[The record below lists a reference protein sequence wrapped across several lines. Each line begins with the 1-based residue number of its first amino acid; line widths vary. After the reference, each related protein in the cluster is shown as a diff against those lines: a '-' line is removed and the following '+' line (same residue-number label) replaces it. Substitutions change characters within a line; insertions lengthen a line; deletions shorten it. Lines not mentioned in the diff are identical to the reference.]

1 MGVKYSASESSQLM
15 EAMSSNI
22 QVANEVTDRLS
33 QGCDHLIATLD
44 SGELM
49 GAAYTAGKGLFS
61 EIIIPSIKKLQEA
74 VDDIQTEL
82 NSYRAADAQVAEYG
96 NLDLDQLK
104 KTKELREQQLASVKK
119 AIEAKES
126 FLERMKSIATFNIVS
141 HIESLVILSSA
152 ESQIESQIKE
162 LEEKIEK
169 LEFFVAQVS
178 QYFSDSLEVL
188 RLAIQGASQLSQVL
202 VDSDGNY
209 SVDGVDMSW
218 AIKMKG
224 QKIETYIPIT
234 KKEKFIQTIR
244 QQYGFSR
251 TESEILLNLYQK
263 LEKEYGSKKANIEFF
278 KIVAS
283 YSYGDKSYGAWQVVG
298 GLYSPNGVN
307 GINVGINYRMK
318 SVLRKYGLKDDEI
331 DTIQKAIQNQH
342 NFTNLKKIQETDSE
356 AELTQKLDA
365 GASKAYGKDVRYAD
379 LDANQKSRIRE
390 LLSQFGGTTD
400 YSHMAATI
408 SAHYTGNHFIEN
420 EDDLAGWQGD
430 VAGTMGLPP
439 SLGNDDYRSDLDAV
453 NIYNKMKNGDSVV
466 DVTNSYYDSV
476 ERTSGYRAYEF
487 VQNIGEGDYTKG
499 MNKLEETYKLYVSS
513 NSSERSSNFEKFM
526 NAIQHFQKDLDKPNP
541 SIGE

>member
-15 EAMSSNI
+15 EAMANNI
-22 QVANEVTDRLS
+22 RVANEVTDRLS

-61 EIIIPSIKKLQEA
+61 EIIIPAIKKLQAA

-82 NSYRAADAQVAEYG
+82 NSYRDADAQVAEYG

-141 HIESLVILSSA
+141 HMQSLVILSSA

-513 NSSERSSNFEKFM
+513 HSSERSSNFEKFM

>member
-61 EIIIPSIKKLQEA
+61 EIIIPAIKKLQEA

-141 HIESLVILSSA
+141 HMQSLVILSSA

-218 AIKMKG
+218 VKKMKE
-224 QKIETYIPIT
+224 QKIETYMPIT

-356 AELTQKLDA
+356 AELTQKLYA

-379 LDANQKSRIRE
+379 LDANQKSRVRE

-453 NIYNKMKNGDSVV
+453 NVYHKMKNGDSVV

-499 MNKLEETYKLYVSS
+499 MNKLEETYNLYVSS
-513 NSSERSSNFEKFM
+513 HSSEQSSNFEKFM

>member
-15 EAMSSNI
+15 EALTNNI

-61 EIIIPSIKKLQEA
+61 EIIIPAIKKLQEA

-141 HIESLVILSSA
+141 HMQSLVILSSA

-224 QKIETYIPIT
+224 QKIETYIPVT

-318 SVLRKYGLKDDEI
+318 SVLKKYGLKDDEI

-379 LDANQKSRIRE
+379 LDANQKSRVRE

-439 SLGNDDYRSDLDAV
+439 SLGNDDYRSDLDAA

-513 NSSERSSNFEKFM
+513 HSSEQSSNFEKFM

>member
-15 EAMSSNI
+15 EAMANNI
-22 QVANEVTDRLS
+22 RVANEVTDRLS

-61 EIIIPSIKKLQEA
+61 EIIIPAIKKLQAA

-104 KTKELREQQLASVKK
+104 KTKELREQQPASVKK

-141 HIESLVILSSA
+141 HMQSLVILSSA

-513 NSSERSSNFEKFM
+513 HSSERSSNFEKFM

>member
-61 EIIIPSIKKLQEA
+61 EIIIPAIKKLQAA

-82 NSYRAADAQVAEYG
+82 NSYRTADAQVAEYG

-141 HIESLVILSSA
+141 HMQSLVILSSA

-513 NSSERSSNFEKFM
+513 HSSERSSNFEKFM

>member
-1 MGVKYSASESSQLM
+1 MQ
-15 EAMSSNI
+15 
-22 QVANEVTDRLS
+22 
-33 QGCDHLIATLD
+33 
-44 SGELM
+44 
-49 GAAYTAGKGLFS
+49 
-61 EIIIPSIKKLQEA
+61 
-74 VDDIQTEL
+74 
-82 NSYRAADAQVAEYG
+82 
-96 NLDLDQLK
+96 
-104 KTKELREQQLASVKK
+104 
-119 AIEAKES
+119 
-126 FLERMKSIATFNIVS
+126 
-141 HIESLVILSSA
+141 SLVILSSA

-513 NSSERSSNFEKFM
+513 HSSEQSSNFEKFM

>member
-15 EAMSSNI
+15 EAMANNI
-22 QVANEVTDRLS
+22 RVANEVTDRLS

-61 EIIIPSIKKLQEA
+61 EIIIPAIKKLQEA

-82 NSYRAADAQVAEYG
+82 NSYRTADAQVAEYG
-96 NLDLDQLK
+96 NLDLDQMK

-141 HIESLVILSSA
+141 HMQSLVILSSA

-513 NSSERSSNFEKFM
+513 HSSEQSSNFEKFM

>member
-61 EIIIPSIKKLQEA
+61 EIIIPAIKKLQAA

-141 HIESLVILSSA
+141 HMQSLVILSSA

>member
-22 QVANEVTDRLS
+22 QVANDVTDRLS

-61 EIIIPSIKKLQEA
+61 EIIIPAIKKLQAA

-82 NSYRAADAQVAEYG
+82 NSYRTADAQVAEYG

-141 HIESLVILSSA
+141 HMQSLVILSSA

-318 SVLRKYGLKDDEI
+318 SVLKKYGLKDDEI

-513 NSSERSSNFEKFM
+513 HSSEQSSNFEKFM

>member
-61 EIIIPSIKKLQEA
+61 EIIIPAIKKLQAA

-82 NSYRAADAQVAEYG
+82 NSYRAADAQIAEYG

-141 HIESLVILSSA
+141 HMQSLVILSSA

-224 QKIETYIPIT
+224 QKIETYIPVT

-318 SVLRKYGLKDDEI
+318 SVLKKYGLKDDEI

-379 LDANQKSRIRE
+379 LDANQKSRVRE

-513 NSSERSSNFEKFM
+513 HSSEQSSNFEKFM

>member
-15 EAMSSNI
+15 EAMANNI

-513 NSSERSSNFEKFM
+513 HSSERSSNFEKFM

>member
-15 EAMSSNI
+15 EAMANNI

-61 EIIIPSIKKLQEA
+61 EIIIPAIKKLQAA

-82 NSYRAADAQVAEYG
+82 NSYRTADAQVAEYV

-141 HIESLVILSSA
+141 HMQSLVILSSA

-224 QKIETYIPIT
+224 QKIETYIPVT

-318 SVLRKYGLKDDEI
+318 SVLKKYGLKDDEI

-379 LDANQKSRIRE
+379 LDANQKSRVRE

-513 NSSERSSNFEKFM
+513 HSSEQSSNFEKFM

>member
-22 QVANEVTDRLS
+22 QVANDVTDRLS

-61 EIIIPSIKKLQEA
+61 EIIIPAIKKLQAA

-141 HIESLVILSSA
+141 HMQSLVILSSA

-513 NSSERSSNFEKFM
+513 HSSERSSNFEKFM

>member
-61 EIIIPSIKKLQEA
+61 EIIIPAIKKLQEA

-513 NSSERSSNFEKFM
+513 HSSERSSNFEKFM

>member
-15 EAMSSNI
+15 EAMANNI
-22 QVANEVTDRLS
+22 RVANEVTDRLS

-61 EIIIPSIKKLQEA
+61 EIIIPAIKKLQAA

-141 HIESLVILSSA
+141 HMQSLVILSSA

-224 QKIETYIPIT
+224 QKIETYIPVT

-318 SVLRKYGLKDDEI
+318 SVLKKYGLKDDEI

-379 LDANQKSRIRE
+379 LDANQKSRVRE

-513 NSSERSSNFEKFM
+513 HSSEQSSNFEKFM

>member
-15 EAMSSNI
+15 EALTNNI

-61 EIIIPSIKKLQEA
+61 EIIIPAIKKLQAA

-82 NSYRAADAQVAEYG
+82 NSYRVADAQVAEYG

-141 HIESLVILSSA
+141 HMQSLVILSSA

-202 VDSDGNY
+202 ADSDGNY

-379 LDANQKSRIRE
+379 LDANQKSRVRE

-513 NSSERSSNFEKFM
+513 HSSEQSSNFEKFM

>member
-61 EIIIPSIKKLQEA
+61 EIIIPAIKKLQEA

-82 NSYRAADAQVAEYG
+82 NSYRTADAQVAEYG

-141 HIESLVILSSA
+141 HMQSLVILSSA

>member
-298 GLYSPNGVN
+298 GLYSPNVVN

-513 NSSERSSNFEKFM
+513 HSSEQSSNFEKFM

>member
-61 EIIIPSIKKLQEA
+61 EIIIPAIKKLQAA

-82 NSYRAADAQVAEYG
+82 NSYRTADAQVAEYG

-141 HIESLVILSSA
+141 HMQSLVILSSA

-342 NFTNLKKIQETDSE
+342 NFTGLEKIEEGDTNDEIKGKLNLASE
-356 AELTQKLDA
+356 
-365 GASKAYGKDVRYAD
+365 KAYGQVNYNK
-379 LDANQKSRIRE
+379 LDEKQKARVRE
-390 LLSQFGGTTD
+390 LLSQFGGTID

-430 VAGTMGLPP
+430 VAGPMGLPP

-499 MNKLEETYKLYVSS
+499 MKKLEETYKLYVSS
-513 NSSERSSNFEKFM
+513 HSSEQSSNFEKFM

>member
-15 EAMSSNI
+15 EALTNNI

-61 EIIIPSIKKLQEA
+61 EIIIPAIKKLQEA

-82 NSYRAADAQVAEYG
+82 NSYRAADAQVAEYE

-141 HIESLVILSSA
+141 HMQSLVILSSA

-224 QKIETYIPIT
+224 QKIETYIPVT

-318 SVLRKYGLKDDEI
+318 SVLKKYGLKDDEI

-379 LDANQKSRIRE
+379 LDANQKSRVRE

-466 DVTNSYYDSV
+466 DVTNSYYDSI

-513 NSSERSSNFEKFM
+513 HSSEQSSNFEKFM

>member
-15 EAMSSNI
+15 EAMANNI
-22 QVANEVTDRLS
+22 RVANEVTDRLS

-61 EIIIPSIKKLQEA
+61 EIIIPAIKKLQAA

-141 HIESLVILSSA
+141 HMQSLVILSSA

-408 SAHYTGNHFIEN
+408 SAHYTVNHFIEN

-513 NSSERSSNFEKFM
+513 HSSERSSNFEKFM

>member
-15 EAMSSNI
+15 EAMANNI

-61 EIIIPSIKKLQEA
+61 EIIIPAIKKLQAA

-82 NSYRAADAQVAEYG
+82 NSYRTADAQVAEYV

-141 HIESLVILSSA
+141 HIQSLVILSSA

-298 GLYSPNGVN
+298 GLYSPNVVN

-379 LDANQKSRIRE
+379 LDANQKSRVRE

-513 NSSERSSNFEKFM
+513 HSSEQSSNFEKFM
-526 NAIQHFQKDLDKPNP
+526 NVIQHFQKDLDKPNP

>member
-61 EIIIPSIKKLQEA
+61 EIIIPAIKKLQEA

-141 HIESLVILSSA
+141 HMQSLVILSSA

-202 VDSDGNY
+202 VDSNGNHY
-209 SVDGVDMSW
+209 VDGVDMSW